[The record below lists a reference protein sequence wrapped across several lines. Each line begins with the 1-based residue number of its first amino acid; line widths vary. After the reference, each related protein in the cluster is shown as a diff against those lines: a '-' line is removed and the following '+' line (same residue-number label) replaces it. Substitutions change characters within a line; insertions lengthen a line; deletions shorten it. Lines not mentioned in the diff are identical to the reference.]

1 MTALASRMAENRAL
15 KKGNKFMSRKTLYL
29 EGASGISGDMT
40 VAALLDLGANREKLL
55 AALNSLGVEGYEV
68 VIEKKNSYGL
78 AGLDFD
84 VRLHSESNDEGIH
97 AHDHHKHR
105 HLADIEEIIDR
116 GELTEGARALAK
128 KIFRIVAEAESEAH
142 GCSVQSVHFH
152 EVGAVDSI
160 VDIVATAVCW
170 DDLQLDECIVTGLHE
185 GCGFVQCQHGLLPV
199 PVPAVVNIAR
209 AHGITL
215 RPTANKGELVTPTG
229 IAIAAALRTKTALP
243 SEFQVDKIGIGLGK
257 RDIGRA
263 NMLRAMILREDETAE
278 RVFVLESNIDDSTGE
293 ALGYVMAA
301 LFDAGA
307 RDVHFVPCFM
317 KKNRPGW
324 LLRIL
329 ADEETIPALEK
340 IVFRETTSIGLRRWE
355 ASRSC
360 MAREQIAVQLRSNG
374 QTVTVKRC
382 QMGDI
387 VKNYPEYESVRAV
400 ALLTGQPFHE
410 VYREAQMIVDE
421 DRKSD

>member
-1 MTALASRMAENRAL
+1 
-15 KKGNKFMSRKTLYL
+15 
-29 EGASGISGDMT
+29 
-40 VAALLDLGANREKLL
+40 
-55 AALNSLGVEGYEV
+55 
-68 VIEKKNSYGL
+68 
-78 AGLDFD
+78 
-84 VRLHSESNDEGIH
+84 
-97 AHDHHKHR
+97 
-105 HLADIEEIIDR
+105 
-116 GELTEGARALAK
+116 
-128 KIFRIVAEAESEAH
+128 
-142 GCSVQSVHFH
+142 
-152 EVGAVDSI
+152 
-160 VDIVATAVCW
+160 
-170 DDLQLDECIVTGLHE
+170 
-185 GCGFVQCQHGLLPV
+185 
-199 PVPAVVNIAR
+199 
-209 AHGITL
+209 
-215 RPTANKGELVTPTG
+215 
-229 IAIAAALRTKTALP
+229 
-243 SEFQVDKIGIGLGK
+243 
-257 RDIGRA
+257 
-263 NMLRAMILREDETAE
+263 MILREDETAE

-382 QMGDI
+382 QMEDI

-410 VYREAQMIVDE
+410 VYREAQMIVDG
-421 DRKSD
+421 DWKSD